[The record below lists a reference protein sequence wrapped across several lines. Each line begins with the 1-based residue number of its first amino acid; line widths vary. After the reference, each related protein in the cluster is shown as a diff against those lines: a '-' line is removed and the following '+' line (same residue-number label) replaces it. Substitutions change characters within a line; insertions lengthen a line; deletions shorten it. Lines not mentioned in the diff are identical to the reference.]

1 MKIPF
6 TQKLPDGQEN
16 LPLSDSMQDN
26 LNILQSLFSNCS
38 DIVYRK
44 FVIDSI
50 NRSAVLI
57 FITGLVDTKLIN
69 ETVIKS
75 LMNIKDIP
83 ADDLTTGYAAETLKN
98 HFLEI
103 ANIDAI
109 STIGEVVF
117 TLLNGNSV
125 FLLDGDIDA
134 LQIKTPGWKDR
145 NVEDTTIERVIR
157 GPKEGFNEN
166 IITNTALLRRK
177 IKSPKLK
184 VEEHILGRLTQTKI
198 NICYIEGI
206 ADDGIVK
213 EVRERIVRIDMDSIL
228 ESGYVEELIEDTP
241 YTLFPQIQHTERPD
255 KAAAGILQGRIAI
268 LVDGT
273 PFVLLAP
280 AIMVQFFQ
288 SCDDYYERYPTAI
301 AVRYLRYTFMAIA
314 LLLPGVYV
322 AIISYHKEMIPTP
335 LFISIIQ
342 AAHGVPFPV
351 FIEALIMEIVF
362 EVLREAGIR
371 LPGPANQTVGI
382 VGVLVI
388 GDASVRAGIVSPVM
402 VVIIAITAI
411 ASFSIPSYDMGY
423 TIRILRFVML
433 VLGAFLGLYGIM
445 LGILALLIHLASLR
459 SFGVNYLSPIAPV
472 NFKDL
477 KDVIVRFPWWAMS
490 ERPSFANKNNLH
502 REKPFLRPRKDNES

>member
-1 MKIPF
+1 MKMPF

-44 FVIDSI
+44 FNIDSI
-50 NRSAVLI
+50 NRPAVLI

-83 ADDLTTGYAAETLKN
+83 ADDLTTGYSAETLKN

-103 ANIDAI
+103 ANIDTV

-125 FLLDGDIDA
+125 FLLDGDINA

-145 NVEDTTIERVIR
+145 SVEETTIERVIR

-184 VEEHILGRLTQTKI
+184 IEEHILGRLTQTKI
-198 NICYIEGI
+198 NICYIEGV

-255 KAAAGILQGRIAI
+255 KAAAGILQGSVAI

-280 AIMVQFFQ
+280 ATMVQFFQ
-288 SCDDYYERYPTAI
+288 SCDDYYERYPTATAI
-301 AVRYLRYTFMAIA
+301 RYIRYTFLGIA

-351 FIEALIMEIVF
+351 FVEAFIMEIVF
-362 EVLREAGIR
+362 EALREAGIR

-433 VLGAFLGLYGIM
+433 VLGAILGLYGIM

-477 KDVIVRFPWWAMS
+477 KDVAARFPWWAMS
-490 ERPSFANKNNLH
+490 ERPSFANKNNRH
-502 REKPFLRPRKDNES
+502 RENSLLKPRKDNKS